1 MREMTEA
8 VARNDSCNSH
18 RRHCAH
24 ATGHTSARRVS
35 AHDSP
40 SAEGGGGGS
49 YPATADAVVVPDPG
63 SRFIRTRDAQR
74 SRDSVILAALLH
86 HISASSCFPRLIM
99 FLEGA

>member
-1 MREMTEA
+1 MT
-8 VARNDSCNSH
+8 VAIRIAGI
-18 RRHCAH
+18 AH
-24 ATGHTSARRVS
+24 TPLATHPRVASPPTTARAPR
-35 AHDSP
+35 A
-40 SAEGGGGGS
+40 GGGGS

>member
-1 MREMTEA
+1 MT
-8 VARNDSCNSH
+8 VAIRIAGI
-18 RRHCAH
+18 AH
-24 ATGHTSARRVS
+24 TPLATHPRVASPPTTARAPR
-35 AHDSP
+35 A
-40 SAEGGGGGS
+40 GGGS

-86 HISASSCFPRLIM
+86 HISASSCFPRHIM

>member
-8 VARNDSCNSH
+8 VVRNDSCNSH

-40 SAEGGGGGS
+40 SAEGGGGGPTRLPPMPWS
-49 YPATADAVVVPDPG
+49 SRIRARASFARATRSDPATP
-63 SRFIRTRDAQR
+63 
-74 SRDSVILAALLH
+74 
-86 HISASSCFPRLIM
+86 
-99 FLEGA
+99 

>member
-8 VARNDSCNSH
+8 VVRNDSCNSH

-40 SAEGGGGGS
+40 SAEGGGS
-49 YPATADAVVVPDPG
+49 YRRGLVIVSITDA
-63 SRFIRTRDAQR
+63 
-74 SRDSVILAALLH
+74 H
-86 HISASSCFPRLIM
+86 HASFMLSSDLRAGARQHYVNSTTFPRVIM
-99 FLEGA
+99 FPVLGSLVL